1 MSIYTKTGDKGETS
15 LIGGKRVPKSDVHLD
30 IYGTLDEL
38 SSFIGLLKQSTN
50 EPTREYLTQIQETL
64 IQINALY
71 ANDNEDWDKN
81 HPFNCTLTEQIE
93 QQIDQ
98 INQTLPLIHCF
109 IVPGSSSINALCNV
123 CRCICRR
130 AERNIHKLSLLE
142 NQAKASIY
150 INRLSDYFFILGR
163 KYE

>member
-71 ANDNEDWDKN
+71 ANDNEDWDK
-81 HPFNCTLTEQIE
+81 
-93 QQIDQ
+93 
-98 INQTLPLIHCF
+98 
-109 IVPGSSSINALCNV
+109 
-123 CRCICRR
+123 
-130 AERNIHKLSLLE
+130 RNIGTSHHPTDNFLLLQLHFPPHDLRTDHLLPNNSLYC
-142 NQAKASIY
+142 KY
-150 INRLSDYFFILGR
+150 VPDR
-163 KYE
+163 KTITPQVP